1 MNIIVKTYDG
11 GRICCRPDT
20 SWEREDKDL
29 YVPDS
34 INGYMWTPV
43 LFARISKAG
52 KCIGLKYAP
61 RYYDAVNYGMLLYP
75 SDMLDGSP
83 YGIAA
88 ASCADHTSVLPFP
101 MYNTVTLDGGTNV
114 YSVLKD
120 GIEIFRTQE
129 GSRKIIEKALSKAS
143 AIVSLRIGDILA
155 IELAPMSLL
164 AGFNDDVQPHETT
177 ISGSFCGNPLFS
189 FRIIR

>member
-1 MNIIVKTYDG
+1 MNIIVKTYGG

-29 YVPDS
+29 YVPDT
-34 INGYMWTPV
+34 IHGYMWTPV

-52 KCIGLKYAP
+52 KCVGRKYAS

-75 SDMLDGSP
+75 SDMLDSSP

-101 MYNTVTLDGGTNV
+101 MYNTVTLDNGTNV
-114 YSVLKD
+114 YSVHKD
-120 GIEIFRTQE
+120 GKEIFRTHV
-129 GSRKIIEKALSKAS
+129 GSRDIIEEALGEAS
-143 AIVSLRIGDILA
+143 ATVSLRIGDILA
-155 IELAPMSLL
+155 TEIAPLSCLAEFTGD
-164 AGFNDDVQPHETT
+164 AGVQETV
-177 ISGSFCGNPLFS
+177 ISGSFCENQLFS

>member
-29 YVPDS
+29 YVPDN
-34 INGYMWTPV
+34 IHGYMWTPV

-52 KCIGLKYAP
+52 KCIGRRYAS

-75 SDMLDGSP
+75 YDLLDSSP

-101 MYNTVTLDGGTNV
+101 MYNPVTLDDGTNV

-120 GIEIFRTQE
+120 GEEIFSTYA
-129 GSRKIIEKALSKAS
+129 GSRSIIEDALSEAS
-143 AIVSLRIGDILA
+143 AVVSLRIGDILA
-155 IELAPMSLL
+155 IELAPLSGISECKEDTQGMETSL
-164 AGFNDDVQPHETT
+164 
-177 ISGSFCGNPLFS
+177 SGSFCGNALFS
-189 FRIIR
+189 FRIIK

>member
-29 YVPDS
+29 YVPDG
-34 INGYMWTPV
+34 IHAYMWTPV

-52 KCIGLKYAP
+52 KCVGRKYAS

-101 MYNTVTLDGGTNV
+101 LYNTVTLDDGTNV

-129 GSRKIIEKALSKAS
+129 GSREIIEKALSEAS
-143 AIVSLRIGDILA
+143 CIVSLRTGDILA
-155 IELAPMSLL
+155 TEIAPLSVLAEFGGDTLE
-164 AGFNDDVQPHETT
+164 HE
-177 ISGSFCGNPLFS
+177 IALSGSFCGNPLFS
-189 FRIIR
+189 FRMIR

>member
-1 MNIIVKTYDG
+1 MNIIVKTYG
-11 GRICCRPDT
+11 SRICCRPDT

-34 INGYMWTPV
+34 IHGYMWAPV

-52 KCIGLKYAP
+52 KCVSRRYAS

-75 SDMLDGSP
+75 SDMLDGSQ
-83 YGIAA
+83 YSIAA

-101 MYNTVTLDGGTNV
+101 MYNTVTLESGTNV
-114 YSVLKD
+114 FSVLKD
-120 GIEIFRTQE
+120 GKEIFSTQE
-129 GSRKIIEKALSKAS
+129 GSIEIIEDALSEAS
-143 AIVSLRIGDILA
+143 CIVSLRIGDIIA
-155 IELAPMSLL
+155 IELAPLSCL
-164 AGFNDDVQPHETT
+164 ADFSGSEGQEIA
-177 ISGSFCGNPLFS
+177 ISGSFCENTLFS